1 MIENILA
8 NIVVYHSRLNALVWG
23 PPLIIAL
30 IGTGIFLTVWTSGV
44 QFHRFGTAMG
54 EVLGKLRSK
63 GTGKGTVTPFQA
75 VATALASTVG
85 VGNIAGVATAIHIGG
100 PGALF
105 WLLVSGLLGM
115 CTKFCEIVAAIHY
128 REQDHKGVM
137 RGGAMYILRKGLGL
151 PWLATL
157 FALFTSL
164 AAFGIGNMV
173 QANSVTAALDATF
186 GIDPRLSA
194 VVLMA
199 LVAAVVLGGIRRVAE
214 VAEYLV
220 PFMCIAYV
228 GGGLVVLIRFAG
240 EIPQAIGL
248 VLESAFNGH
257 AAVGGFAGA
266 TVAQALRFG
275 IARGLF
281 SNEAGLGSAPIVH
294 SAATT
299 DHPVR
304 QAMYGIFEVF
314 VDTVIVCLMT
324 GMVILVTGVW
334 DQGLTGAEL
343 SGKGFEVGLPGV
355 WGGAV
360 VTVGLL
366 TFAFST
372 LIGWSFYGETAA
384 VYLLG
389 ERVIL
394 PYRLIWVGMVW
405 FGATGSLRLVW
416 DIADTL
422 NGLMALPNLVAVLG
436 SAALIRRLVRE
447 FFEKNA

>member
-1 MIENILA
+1 MIERILA
-8 NIVVYHSRLNALVWG
+8 YHSQLNAIVWG

-30 IGTGIFLTVWTSGV
+30 MGTGLFLTIWTGGV
-44 QFHRFGTAMG
+44 QFRRFGFAMG

-63 GTGKGTVTPFQA
+63 GLGTGTVTPFQA

-85 VGNIAGVATAIHIGG
+85 VGNIAGVATAIHLGG
-100 PGALF
+100 PGSLF

-128 REQDHKGVM
+128 REPDHRGVM

-151 PWLATL
+151 PWLATI
-157 FALFTSL
+157 FALLTSV

-173 QANSVTAALDATF
+173 QANSVTAALRASF
-186 GIDPRLSA
+186 GLDPRVGA
-194 VVLMA
+194 VILMA
-199 LVAAVVLGGIRRVAE
+199 LVALVVLGGIRRVAE

-228 GGGLVVLIRFAG
+228 GGGLFVLIRFAG
-240 EIPQAIGL
+240 EIPHVIGL
-248 VLESAFNGH
+248 VVEGAFNGQ

-266 TVAQALRFG
+266 TVTQALRLG

-304 QAMYGIFEVF
+304 QALYGIFEVF

-324 GMVILVTGVW
+324 GLVILVTGVW

-343 SGKGFEVGLPGV
+343 SAKGFEVGLPGV
-355 WGGAV
+355 WGHAV
-360 VTVGLL
+360 VTMGLL

-384 VYLLG
+384 VYLVG

-394 PYRLIWVGMVW
+394 PYRLLWVGMVW

-416 DIADTL
+416 DVADTL
-422 NGLMALPNLVAVLG
+422 NGLMAVPNLVAVLG
-436 SAALIRRLVRE
+436 SAALIRKLVRE
-447 FFEKNA
+447 FFEKQG

>member
-1 MIENILA
+1 MIEKILA
-8 NIVVYHSRLNALVWG
+8 YHSQLNAIVWG

-30 IGTGIFLTVWTSGV
+30 MGTGIFLTLWTGGV
-44 QFHRFGTAMG
+44 QFRRFGTAMG

-63 GTGKGTVTPFQA
+63 GSGTGTVTPFQA

-85 VGNIAGVATAIHIGG
+85 VGNIAGVATAIHLGG
-100 PGALF
+100 PGSLF

-128 REQDHKGVM
+128 RERDHRGVM

-173 QANSVTAALDATF
+173 QANSVTAALRTSF
-186 GIDPRLSA
+186 GIDPRVSA
-194 VVLMA
+194 LILMA
-199 LVAAVVLGGIRRVAE
+199 LVAVVVLGGIRRVAE

-228 GGGLVVLIRFAG
+228 GGGLFVLVRFAG
-240 EIPQAIGL
+240 EIPHAIGL
-248 VLESAFNGH
+248 VLESAVNGH

-266 TVAQALRFG
+266 TVTQALRLG

-304 QAMYGIFEVF
+304 QALYGIFEVF

-324 GMVILVTGVW
+324 GLVIMVTGVW

-343 SGKGFEVGLPGV
+343 SAKGFEVGLPGA
-355 WGGAV
+355 WGHAV
-360 VTVGLL
+360 VTLGLL

-389 ERVIL
+389 ERAIL
-394 PYRLIWVGMVW
+394 PYRLLWVGMVW
-405 FGATGSLRLVW
+405 FGATGSLRLIW

-422 NGLMALPNLVAVLG
+422 NGLMAVPNLVAVLG
-436 SAALIRRLVRE
+436 SAALIRKLVRE
-447 FFEKNA
+447 FFEGKT

>member
-1 MIENILA
+1 MIERILA
-8 NIVVYHSRLNALVWG
+8 YHSQLNAIVWG

-30 IGTGIFLTVWTSGV
+30 MGTGIFLTLWTGGV
-44 QFHRFGTAMG
+44 QFRRFGSAMG

-63 GTGKGTVTPFQA
+63 GSGTGTVTPFQA

-85 VGNIAGVATAIHIGG
+85 VGNIAGVATAIHLGG
-100 PGALF
+100 PGSLF

-128 REQDHKGVM
+128 REQDHRGVM

-173 QANSVTAALDATF
+173 QANSVTAALRTSF
-186 GIDPRLSA
+186 GIDPRVSA
-194 VVLMA
+194 LILMA
-199 LVAAVVLGGIRRVAE
+199 LVAVVVLGGIRRVAE

-228 GGGLVVLIRFAG
+228 GGGLFVLVRFAG
-240 EIPQAIGL
+240 EIPHAIGL
-248 VLESAFNGH
+248 VLESAVNGH

-266 TVAQALRFG
+266 TVTQALRFG

-304 QAMYGIFEVF
+304 QALYGIFEVF

-324 GMVILVTGVW
+324 GLVIMVTGVW

-343 SGKGFEVGLPGV
+343 SAKGFEVGLPGA
-355 WGGAV
+355 WGHAV
-360 VTVGLL
+360 VSLGLL

-389 ERVIL
+389 ERAIL
-394 PYRLIWVGMVW
+394 PYRLLWVGMVW
-405 FGATGSLRLVW
+405 FGATGSLRLIW

-422 NGLMALPNLVAVLG
+422 NGLMAVPNLVAVLG
-436 SAALIRRLVRE
+436 SAALIRKLVRE
-447 FFEKNA
+447 FFEGKT